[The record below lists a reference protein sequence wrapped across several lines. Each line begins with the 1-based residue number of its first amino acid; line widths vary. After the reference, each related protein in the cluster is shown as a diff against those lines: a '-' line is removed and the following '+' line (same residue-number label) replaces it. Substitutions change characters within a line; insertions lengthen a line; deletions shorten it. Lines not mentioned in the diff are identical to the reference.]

1 MKHLAFAIGLA
12 CCSAVSGQRID
23 LSMLSTD
30 ADSSRQDRGSFRAW
44 AAAHPA
50 RTDTRWSVE
59 ALFVP
64 PGLPAFN
71 QGESVSILRNAFQ
84 HTRPDL
90 STGEVQFRVDEF
102 TYNNNNYP
110 WLLTRA
116 GSTGAVRGLRFG
128 YSGAGVLPVGF
139 SLGVGYM
146 PVAYYARAE
155 RRDGSEIALS
165 GQDERVRAF
174 LDHYNELRDVYDWYW
189 AEDPVIGDLAVLPF
203 VEAGVNRRMGSA
215 FGVAAY
221 YRFAPAAAAQILRNH
236 QDFNRTYLDDAPS
249 AVIPSASSI
258 LTAQHFSVQARL
270 HVWAM
275 IIGLES
281 AWSIP
286 PMGSWT
292 DRNVNELGATRIPVS
307 QQLGLSVGA
316 AF

>member
-1 MKHLAFAIGLA
+1 MTHPT
-12 CCSAVSGQRID
+12 R
-23 LSMLSTD
+23 MD
-30 ADSSRQDRGSFRAW
+30 A
-44 AAAHPA
+44 
-50 RTDTRWSVE
+50 RWSIE
-59 ALFVP
+59 AFLVP
-64 PGLPAFN
+64 PAFPSFS
-71 QGESVSILRNAFQ
+71 QGESVSVLRNAYQ

-90 STGEVQFRVDEF
+90 SGQEIEFRVQEF
-102 TYNNNNYP
+102 SYNNFA

-116 GSTGAVRGLRFG
+116 GTTGASRGLRFG
-128 YSGAGVLPVGF
+128 YSGTGVLPVGI
-139 SLGVGYM
+139 SLGIGTM
-146 PVAYYARAE
+146 PVAYYARAK
-155 RRDGSEIALS
+155 RRDGSEVALS

-174 LDHYNELRDVYDWYW
+174 LDHYNELRDAYDWYW
-189 AEDPVIGDLAVLPF
+189 PEDPVIGDLAVLPF
-203 VEAGVNRRMGSA
+203 VEAGVNRRLGQA

-221 YRFAPAAAAQILRNH
+221 YRFAPAASAQILRNH

-270 HVWAM
+270 HVWAL

-292 DRNVNELGATRIPVS
+292 ERNVNELGATRIPVS